1 MRPEPTPGQPWKP
14 GEAAK
19 GDMMN
24 RKQFEAEAQ
33 EIIDNSIHQYPAEV
47 AGVLGT
53 QYTDGDSAVYTTNGR
68 ASGAE
73 SIVHIVPGGT
83 EVIRCDN

>member
-1 MRPEPTPGQPWKP
+1 
-14 GEAAK
+14 
-19 GDMMN
+19 MN
-24 RKQFEAEAQ
+24 RKQFEEMAE
-33 EIIDNSIHQYPAEV
+33 EIIENAIHQYPADV

-53 QYTDGDSAVYTTNGR
+53 QYTDGDRSVYTTNGR